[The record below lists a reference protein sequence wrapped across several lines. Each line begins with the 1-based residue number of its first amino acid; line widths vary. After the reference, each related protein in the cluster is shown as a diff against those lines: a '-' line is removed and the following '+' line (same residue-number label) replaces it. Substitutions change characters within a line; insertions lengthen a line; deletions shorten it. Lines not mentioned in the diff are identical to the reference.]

1 MDPAR
6 LKKVFG
12 KDIIFWGGS
21 MDPREIFNKG
31 TPAEVKSETIRR
43 MEIFAPG
50 GGFVVNN
57 IHNIMPDVPP
67 ENILAFYEAAREF
80 RL

>member
-1 MDPAR
+1 MEPEK
-6 LKKVFG
+6 LKKEFG
-12 KDIIFWGGS
+12 KDIVFWGGS
-21 MDPREIFNKG
+21 MDPREIFNGG
-31 TPAEVKSETIRR
+31 TPEDVKKETIRR
-43 MEIFAPG
+43 MEVFAPG

-67 ENILAFYEAAREF
+67 ENIVAFYEAAKNF